1 MLTDSDL
8 QQIMPRLPQAK
19 RQLYL
24 PFINRVMEIY
34 EIDTPLRASAFL
46 AHIAHE
52 SGELKYMEEIWGPTA
67 QQKKYE
73 PPSDVARRLGNTQR
87 GDGFRYRGRG
97 PIQVTGRANYK
108 KYGDLLGVD
117 LVGNPDLAATSQYAF
132 STAGL
137 FWKLNGL
144 NELADVQDFVS
155 ITKRINGSLN
165 GLHERKRY
173 YEIAKYTLGAEEPD
187 DFDLSPP
194 PNKLDDQL
202 EDDELGLDL
211 NKGFRK
217 DRDQLDDER
226 TLGPD
231 VMTPRA
237 ADATPL
243 QRPETR
249 WLNADI
255 RDQDRGEPL
264 HVGKSYLL
272 EFGVDL
278 KSSGDVSAV
287 IPDASRLFSPGEELI
302 ELTVQLQS
310 KDFDVVQPSQILM
323 LPRTGPSRGKA
334 RFDVIPQHEGRGTLT
349 ATVHKKGNFVMQMEI
364 TYSIGTVTTEPPST
378 VAHGRTIAAATNL
391 QPRELG
397 MVIKPAPGGGYDCIV
412 AGAVAKQVVLPITE
426 IELGDAIKAA
436 RDGLISVITQ
446 RDGASRLVFQTSL
459 DIDDASEKKALR
471 TLARTGASLFQR
483 IFFGPSA
490 GNEVRQVGEWLRKRA
505 TSVNERLKLQIVAQR
520 FPIPWGLLYVGEA
533 GENAPLNWDLFLG
546 MRHII
551 EQIPLQTNLI
561 VDDSVIKSDSP
572 SLAVS
577 VNVNN
582 GIDQQMKT
590 DVVARQIRF
599 WNNSAAAQGTRMQV
613 TQRQTRADLL
623 AALGG
628 DANDQLM
635 YLYCHA
641 VTSGPGD
648 AGGIYGSYLVLTN
661 EERLTLGELNLDAPM
676 TKPLQG
682 NPLVFI
688 NACESAELSPS
699 FYDGF
704 VPYFMAKGS
713 RGVIGTECKTPAL
726 FATEWALRFFPRFL
740 AGESL
745 GELFLELRREFC
757 ARHNNPLGLLYA
769 VHCDGDTRIQP
780 GLKI

>member
-8 QQIMPRLPQAK
+8 QQIMPRSPQAK

-187 DFDLSPP
+187 DFALSPP

-249 WLNADI
+249 WLKSYI
-255 RDQDRGEPL
+255 LDQDSDEPL

-272 EFGVDL
+272 DFGVDL

-590 DVVARQIRF
+590 DVVERQIRC

-704 VPYFMAKGS
+704 LPYFIAKGS
-713 RGVIGTECKTPAL
+713 RGFMGTECKTPAL